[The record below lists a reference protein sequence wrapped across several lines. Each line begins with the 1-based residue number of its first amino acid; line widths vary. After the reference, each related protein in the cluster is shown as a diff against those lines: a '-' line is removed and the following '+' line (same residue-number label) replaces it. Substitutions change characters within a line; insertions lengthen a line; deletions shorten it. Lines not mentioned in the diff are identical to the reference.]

1 MGAHEPLAGASCDVS
16 ALPSVDEW
24 PLLPDHLTN
33 VARLVKYG
41 IIDAPEVRNALMC
54 CPRSPHALPFPLAD
68 EVPHLEGS
76 GLRLPWWA
84 DPNEP
89 MSLLPGVFE
98 TSQVMQLLQIEK
110 GASVLLLGPRGNWY
124 TELLMHMGAG
134 EILVVE
140 ASRHKQDA
148 LLARWNDLRL
158 DIAAQAFGCTIRFC
172 GPADIAQF
180 TPEGGFDRLF
190 STGCFPS
197 IPIHLVSCVCEDGF
211 ALLPVDNNGRGML
224 QMVQHHGEGE
234 LISQWIACWD
244 VDTWSEEARI
254 SFETGEVEENVSEIV
269 ANGGKVI
276 ESAWIHANAVPS
288 RDRFGPLQMLD
299 TIEKIWDSMSPVH
312 ADLPDGVFS
321 LGLRERI
328 ADDLFRMGH
337 VLQQMGV
344 HEFAAEHHGESFR
357 LAPTAEAATFLGWA
371 LSDVDDAYGALAWCR
386 KAIETD
392 ARLGNPWNDIGAI
405 LLGMEQ
411 PAAAIPWLA
420 AATRS
425 VRYDAIGHPWSNL
438 ARAHEILAHPHAA
451 FEAAQQALELDPD
464 DEVALRIIED
474 VGERLL

>member
-1 MGAHEPLAGASCDVS
+1 MSAHEYLAGASCDVS

-24 PLLPDHLTN
+24 PLLPDHATN
-33 VARLVKYG
+33 VARMVEFG
-41 IIDAPEVRNALMC
+41 IIDALEVRNALAC
-54 CPRSPHALPFPLAD
+54 CPRGPHALPFPLAD
-68 EVPHLEGS
+68 EVPNLEGS
-76 GLRLPWWA
+76 GLRLPWWP
-84 DPNEP
+84 DCGEP
-89 MSLLPGVFE
+89 LSLLPGIFE
-98 TSQVMQLLQIEK
+98 TSQVMQLLQLEN

-140 ASRHKQDA
+140 TSRKRRDA
-148 LLARWNDLRL
+148 LLAKWNDLRL
-158 DIAAQAFGCTIRFC
+158 DIAAHAFGCKVQFC

-180 TPEGGFDRLF
+180 TPVGGFDRLF

-197 IPIHLVSCVCEDGF
+197 VPVRLMNCVCEDGL
-211 ALLPVDNNGRGML
+211 ALIPIDNEGRGML
-224 QMVQHHGEGE
+224 QMVQHHGEAE
-234 LISQWIACWD
+234 LISQWITCWD
-244 VDTWSEEARI
+244 VDAWPEQVMN
-254 SFETGEVEENVSEIV
+254 SFETETEEEEEEITTTIGYHGIEAAWV
-269 ANGGKVI
+269 LAN
-276 ESAWIHANAVPS
+276 SMPS
-288 RDRFGPLQMLD
+288 RDRFGPQQMLD

-312 ADLPDGVFS
+312 CDLPDGILS
-321 LGLRERI
+321 LGLRERV

-344 HEFAAEHHGESFR
+344 YEFAAEHHGESFR

-371 LSDVDDAYGALAWCR
+371 LADVDDTYGALAWCR

-405 LLGMEQ
+405 LLGMDQ

-425 VRYDAIGHPWSNL
+425 NRYDAVGHPWSNL

-451 FEAAQQALELDPD
+451 FEAAQQAIELDPD
-464 DEVALRIIED
+464 DEIALRIVED
-474 VGERLL
+474 IGEQLL